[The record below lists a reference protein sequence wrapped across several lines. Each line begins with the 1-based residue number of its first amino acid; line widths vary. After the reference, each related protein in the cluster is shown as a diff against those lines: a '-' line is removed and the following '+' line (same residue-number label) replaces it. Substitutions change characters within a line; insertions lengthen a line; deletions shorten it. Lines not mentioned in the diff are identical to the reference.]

1 MCVCV
6 SACGWL
12 FGRLLVMSL
21 VRSVV
26 GSFSSLSACSFV
38 CFVLFFVGV
47 GVYVCMYACV
57 LNRSG
62 DYFLIGFVF
71 AFTCAHARAFVFCVV
86 DMFAAWFFTESSFG
100 SVGELQF
107 FADLR
112 VVICLPRL

>member
-47 GVYVCMYACV
+47 GVYVCMYARV

-62 DYFLIGFVF
+62 DYFLLGF
-71 AFTCAHARAFVFCVV
+71 AFAFACAYACASIFCVV
-86 DMFAAWFFTESSFG
+86 DVFT
-100 SVGELQF
+100 
-107 FADLR
+107 A
-112 VVICLPRL
+112 